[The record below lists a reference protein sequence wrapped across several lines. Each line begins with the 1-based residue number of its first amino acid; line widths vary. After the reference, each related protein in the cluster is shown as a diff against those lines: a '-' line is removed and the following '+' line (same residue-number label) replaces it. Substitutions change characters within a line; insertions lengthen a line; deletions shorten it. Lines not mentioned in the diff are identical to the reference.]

1 MFLEQIGA
9 DTHIRKLF
17 EPHAAQR
24 LELGRISFAAH
35 EQYRLY
41 LEAGEYEAVPAGRL
55 RYDSVLPAVGD
66 WVAARPVDPNLALIE
81 AVLPRRTK
89 FSRRSAGT
97 AIAEQVIAA
106 NVDLAVIVCGLDGDF
121 NVRRLERYLVL
132 AHESGGD
139 ALIVLNKSDLCD
151 AVAERVDQ
159 VIDVAPR
166 VPRIVMSA
174 RHSVEDLRPLVQGR
188 TVAFLGSSGAGKS
201 TIVNALIGQQSQT
214 TLPVREADS
223 RGRHTT
229 TSRMLI
235 PLPEGG
241 AVIDN
246 PGMRELQLWAT
257 EDSLD
262 EVFDDVAAL
271 ASECRFRDCSHTNEP
286 DCAIQNAL
294 ERGEI
299 DLARWRSYCKL
310 QGELRHERIKQDP
323 LAATA
328 VKAKW
333 KAIHKA
339 MRNHTKYQP

>member
-9 DTHIRKLF
+9 DAHIRALF

-24 LELGRISFAAH
+24 LELGRVSFAAH
-35 EQYRLY
+35 EQYRIY
-41 LEAGEYEAVPAGRL
+41 LEGGDCEAVPAGRL
-55 RYDSVLPAVGD
+55 RYDAVLPAVGD
-66 WVAARPVDPNLALIE
+66 WVAARQVDPKLALIE
-81 AVLPRRTK
+81 AVLPQRTK
-89 FSRRSAGT
+89 FSRRVAGRT
-97 AIAEQVIAA
+97 VAEQVIAA

-132 AHESGGD
+132 ARESGGD

-151 AVAERVDQ
+151 DLPARLELVTAVAQ
-159 VIDVAPR
+159 R
-166 VPRIVMSA
+166 VPQLVMSA
-174 RHSVEDLRPLVQGR
+174 RQSVQDLRSVIRGR
-188 TVAFLGSSGAGKS
+188 TVAFLGSSGVGKS
-201 TIVNALIGQQSQT
+201 TIVNALIGQHSQT

-223 RGRHTT
+223 RGRHAT

-241 AVIDN
+241 AVIDT

-271 ASECRFRDCSHTNEP
+271 ASECRFGDCTHTNEP
-286 DCAIQNAL
+286 DCAVQSAL
-294 ERGEI
+294 GRGAI
-299 DLARWRSYCKL
+299 DSSRWRSYCKL
-310 QGELRHERIKQDP
+310 QAELRHEMLKEDA
-323 LAATA
+323 LARTA

-333 KAIHKA
+333 KVIHKA
-339 MRNHTKYQP
+339 MRNHPKHRH

>member
-9 DTHIRKLF
+9 DAHIRKLF
-17 EPHAAQR
+17 EPHAAQQ
-24 LELGRISFAAH
+24 LELGRVSFAAH
-35 EQYRLY
+35 EQYRIY
-41 LEAGEYEAVPAGRL
+41 LEDGDYEAVPAGRL

-66 WVAARPVDPNLALIE
+66 WVAARQVDPKLALIE

-89 FSRRSAGT
+89 FSRRVAGRT
-97 AIAEQVIAA
+97 VAEQVIAA

-132 AHESGGD
+132 ARESGGD

-151 AVAERVDQ
+151 AVSERLEQ
-159 VIDVAPR
+159 VTAVTQR
-166 VPRIVMSA
+166 VPHLVMSA
-174 RHSVEDLRPLVQGR
+174 RESVQDLRSVIRGR
-188 TVAFLGSSGAGKS
+188 TVAFLGSSGVGKS
-201 TIVNALIGQQSQT
+201 TIVNALIGAQSQI

-223 RGRHTT
+223 RGRHAT

-246 PGMRELQLWAT
+246 PGMRELQPWAT

-271 ASECRFRDCSHTNEP
+271 ASHCRFRDCTHTNEP
-286 DCAIQNAL
+286 ECAIQSAL
-294 ERGEI
+294 ARGEI
-299 DLARWRSYCKL
+299 DSSRWRSYCKL
-310 QGELRHERIKQDP
+310 QGELRHELLQQDA
-323 LAATA
+323 LAKAA
-328 VKAKW
+328 VKAQW

-339 MRNHTKYQP
+339 MRNHPKYRD